1 LSGAG
6 TGTSHAAIG
15 GSPRP
20 LRIAIVCYPTVGGS
34 GILASQLGQQLAARG
49 HEIHFVSYDK
59 PFRLE
64 QVSRLPGPGRIV
76 FHPVAVNKYD
86 LFRYPDYTLPLSVA
100 LAEVARERD
109 LDIIHAHYAVPHAV
123 AAYLAR
129 QMLGSAGEP
138 GHGAGARPS
147 RPRIVTTLH
156 GTDTTLIGR
165 DPGYQP
171 IIRHALDWSDGVTA
185 VSRFLRD
192 ETRGVLAVTRDIRV
206 IHNFFAPV
214 PPSRSRQEMRA
225 TLGVENAVVV
235 LHMSN
240 LRSGKRIEDLL
251 RVIAASRHPERVR
264 LLVLAGGDFAP
275 YRPLVAQLGLE
286 ARVIVK
292 PPVPDVE
299 NYLNA
304 ADLALYTSDYESFG
318 LSVLESMFHGHPVL
332 ATAAGGVPE
341 VVADGE
347 TGYLIAPGDI
357 DTFARRLDR
366 LVEDPEASRAM
377 GERGRARATELFSA
391 NRIVGE
397 YLDFY
402 RQVLDGRRDG
412 REA

>member
-1 LSGAG
+1 
-6 TGTSHAAIG
+6 
-15 GSPRP
+15 
-20 LRIAIVCYPTVGGS
+20 
-34 GILASQLGQQLAARG
+34 
-49 HEIHFVSYDK
+49 
-59 PFRLE
+59 
-64 QVSRLPGPGRIV
+64 
-76 FHPVAVNKYD
+76 
-86 LFRYPDYTLPLSVA
+86 
-100 LAEVARERD
+100 
-109 LDIIHAHYAVPHAV
+109 
-123 AAYLAR
+123 
-129 QMLGSAGEP
+129 
-138 GHGAGARPS
+138 
-147 RPRIVTTLH
+147 
-156 GTDTTLIGR
+156 
-165 DPGYQP
+165 
-171 IIRHALDWSDGVTA
+171 
-185 VSRFLRD
+185 
-192 ETRGVLAVTRDIRV
+192 
-206 IHNFFAPV
+206 
-214 PPSRSRQEMRA
+214 
-225 TLGVENAVVV
+225 
-235 LHMSN
+235 
-240 LRSGKRIEDLL
+240 
-251 RVIAASRHPERVR
+251 VIAAWRHPERVR

-366 LVEDPEASRAM
+366 LIEDPEASRAM
-377 GERGRARATELFSA
+377 GERGRARARELFSA
-391 NRIVGE
+391 DRIVGE

>member
-1 LSGAG
+1 LN
-6 TGTSHAAIG
+6 
-15 GSPRP
+15 RP
-20 LRIAIVCYPTVGGS
+20 LRIAMVCYPTVGGS
-34 GILASQLGQQLAARG
+34 GILASQLGQQLATRG

-59 PFRLE
+59 PFRLD
-64 QVSRLPGPGRIV
+64 QVSRLPGPGRIA
-76 FHPVAVNKYD
+76 FHPVAVNEYD
-86 LFRYPDYTLPLSVA
+86 LFRYPDYTLPLSVT
-100 LAEVARERD
+100 LAEVARARD
-109 LDIIHAHYAVPHAV
+109 LDVIHAHYAVPHAV

-129 QMLGSAGEP
+129 QMLLP
-138 GHGAGARPS
+138 GRA
-147 RPRIVTTLH
+147 PRIVTTLH

-192 ETRGVLAVTRDIRV
+192 ETRGVLSVTRDIRV

-225 TLGVENAVVV
+225 TLGVEDAVVV

-366 LVEDPEASRAM
+366 LIEDPEASRAM
-377 GERGRARATELFSA
+377 GERGRARARELFSA
-391 NRIVGE
+391 DRIVGE